1 MNQNFIIMK
10 IIHYYYMLNKADQ
23 NLMNKIIHFLYL
35 NASIYEFIV
44 NKVFLQRL
52 KEILMIFLFII
63 S

>member
-1 MNQNFIIMK
+1 MK

-44 NKVFLQRL
+44 NKVFL
-52 KEILMIFLFII
+52 
-63 S
+63 